1 VDDGD
6 GSITY
11 TGGWVNSPAIP
22 LSSGLSPLLYGN
34 TTHWSSTVGDSL
46 QFKFEGSSVSVFGI
60 ATNISLG
67 NITTTYTL
75 DGVSNVRGLPQGTLD
90 SLPMV
95 NLFHADVQPG
105 VHTLVVDVTEIEAP
119 QALGIDFIA
128 YNASFNSISSLSGG
142 ASAVHKSAPS
152 LNTGSKAGIAIGVLA
167 FVTLLA
173 SLFVVFRGRYTR
185 NRNPKIRL
193 SDSVES
199 GTKKPFPHSMW

>member
-1 VDDGD
+1 MHLIRILINFT
-6 GSITY
+6 S
-11 TGGWVNSPAIP
+11 
-22 LSSGLSPLLYGN
+22 
-34 TTHWSSTVGDSL
+34 
-46 QFKFEGSSVSVFGI
+46 GSSVSVFGI

-75 DGVSNVRGLPQGTLD
+75 DGVSNVQGLPQGTLD

-105 VHTLVVDVTEIEAP
+105 AHTLVVHITEIEAP

-142 ASAVHKSAPS
+142 APAVHNSSHS
-152 LNTGSKAGIAIGVLA
+152 LNGGSKAGIAIGALA

-173 SLFVVFRGRYTR
+173 SLFMVFRKRYTR
-185 NRNPKIRL
+185 NKNPKIRL
-193 SDSVES
+193 SDS
-199 GTKKPFPHSMW
+199 GRY